1 MYPVLRR
8 MLSACSKA
16 NGGGNS
22 LSATRVTKS
31 APPTNTVNTTAVA
44 LLLFALSACV
54 SPPTIRDSQSP
65 AIGVSIMIIKS
76 PVRLFRYRPDKV
88 YFVTA
93 ERKEDLY
100 TQGRLVE
107 SNYAKGDRAYLL
119 NAPPGHYVAVA
130 AYHKTESN

>member
-1 MYPVLRR
+1 
-8 MLSACSKA
+8 
-16 NGGGNS
+16 
-22 LSATRVTKS
+22 
-31 APPTNTVNTTAVA
+31 
-44 LLLFALSACV
+44 
-54 SPPTIRDSQSP
+54 
-65 AIGVSIMIIKS
+65 MIIKS